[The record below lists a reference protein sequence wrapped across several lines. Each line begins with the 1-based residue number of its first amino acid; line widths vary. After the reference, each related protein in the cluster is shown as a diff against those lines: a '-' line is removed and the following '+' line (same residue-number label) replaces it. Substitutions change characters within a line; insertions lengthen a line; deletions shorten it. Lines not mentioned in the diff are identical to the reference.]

1 MKRVPCGSK
10 GDSLSVNIK
19 ENGKIHS
26 EEQREKEKERIEQ
39 MLTNGLPRY
48 NIRVNMENGKD

>member
-1 MKRVPCGSK
+1 M
-10 GDSLSVNIK
+10 NIK